1 MDVINILLIA
11 VGLSM
16 DCFAVSIVSGLDVK
30 IVRVAHALR
39 IGIFFGGFQASMPVV
54 GWLLGLTLIEV
65 ISSFDHWIAFV
76 LLAVVGGRMIY
87 ESLKKEPGT
96 EGEGSLG
103 LKRLIMLSLATSID
117 ALAIGLSF
125 SLLGIFILFP
135 VLVIGVVCF
144 SLSFIG
150 FFASGKL
157 GLIFGD
163 RMKTVG
169 GLILIAIG
177 LRILYEH
184 LMR

>member
-1 MDVINILLIA
+1 MDIINVLLIA

-16 DCFAVSIVSGLDVK
+16 DCFAVSIVSGLDAR
-30 IVRVAHALR
+30 IARVAYALR
-39 IGIFFGGFQASMPVV
+39 IGIFFGGFQALMPVV

-87 ESLKKEPGT
+87 ESLKKEPGI
-96 EGEGSLG
+96 EGEESLG

-150 FFASGKL
+150 FIASGKL

-184 LMR
+184 LIR